1 MGRER
6 IAGGPG
12 QRMLSVVL
20 AAVLLLASA
29 GAAAKSTEM
38 VEPVVRPGLPNLFR
52 VGPVLYRAAQP
63 TAEGFRNLR
72 EMGVKTVV
80 NLRSMHGDAEL
91 IEGTGLKE
99 VRIRSNAASL
109 GEDEIVRFLRAAT
122 DPANQP
128 VLVHCAHGADRT
140 GAAVGAWRIVVQG
153 WPKERASREMREG
166 GFGCHEAFTNLPR
179 MLRGLDVEKVRRE
192 AGLEGSAE
200 GVVPAVVPATP

>member
-1 MGRER
+1 MRTCER
-6 IAGGPG
+6 ILRVPLRAPV
-12 QRMLSVVL
+12 LL
-20 AAVLLLASA
+20 AAAVMLAAA
-29 GAAAKSTEM
+29 GAMARPTEM
-38 VEPVVRPGLPNLFR
+38 VEPVVRPGLPNGFR
-52 VGPVLYRAAQP
+52 VTPVLYRAAQP

-109 GEDEIVRFLRAAT
+109 GEDELVRFLRAAT

-140 GAAVGAWRIVVQG
+140 GAAVAAWRIVVQG
-153 WPKERASREMREG
+153 WPKEQAIRETREG
-166 GFGCHEAFTNLPR
+166 GYGFHEAFANLPR
-179 MLRGLDVEKVRRE
+179 MLRAMDVEKVRRR
-192 AGLEGSAE
+192 AGLEG
-200 GVVPAVVPATP
+200 PAKVEAPAATYVTP

>member
-1 MGRER
+1 MHRDRTARGLRLR
-6 IAGGPG
+6 TSSI
-12 QRMLSVVL
+12 VVT
-20 AAVLLLASA
+20 AVLLLAS
-29 GAAAKSTEM
+29 GMAAARPTEPP
-38 VEPVVRPGLPNLFR
+38 EPVTRPGLPNLFR
-52 VGPVLYRAAQP
+52 VTPVLYRAAQP

-109 GEDEIVRFLRAAT
+109 GEDELVRFLRAAT

-140 GAAVGAWRIVVQG
+140 GAAVAAWRIVVQG
-153 WPKERASREMREG
+153 WPKEQAIREMTEG
-166 GFGCHEAFTNLPR
+166 GFGFHEVFKNLPR
-179 MLRGLDVEKVRRE
+179 MLRGLDVEKVRRR
-192 AGLEGSAE
+192 AGLEGTVKAE
-200 GVVPAVVPATP
+200 APATMP